1 MEGPGT
7 INPNEF
13 TQCEINQL
21 LWLLEL
27 GEPPNSPP
35 NTIGICFNIVRQPV
49 TPFSLWQAIFPLE
62 CPLSW
67 GLPPP
72 SSPYQFWSML
82 KAVTLW
88 SFLTVTR
95 WPIKT
100 GWWLT
105 YPSEK

>member
-49 TPFSLWQAIFPLE
+49 TPFFPLASDFPTGMSIE
-62 CPLSW
+62 LGSPTTFKSLPVLVHVKSCYPLVISYSYAMAHKNW
-67 GLPPP
+67 LVVDLP
-72 SSPYQFWSML
+72 L
-82 KAVTLW
+82 
-88 SFLTVTR
+88 
-95 WPIKT
+95 
-100 GWWLT
+100 
-105 YPSEK
+105 